1 MTGTTTR
8 GETFADAMG
17 EIETPIF
24 EAKDRANALQCL
36 CELTLCE
43 NGYVLSE
50 EHKDCFI
57 HLIGEVWDASRKVA
71 TVWSEGWNAAVL
83 RDYGLPD
90 QDPMLALV
98 SEYRKGVAVFNA
110 SGDLTDAEGEA
121 LAAATWRA
129 SYERLCTAPPAPT
142 TDAGAIA
149 AVRLVRQECSGC
161 GYQPALIENVLSAVM
176 VFLEG
181 RAAA

>member
-36 CELTLCE
+36 CELTLVE

-50 EHKDCFI
+50 EQKDCFV
-57 HLIGEVWDASRKVA
+57 HLIGEVWDASKKVA

-83 RDYGLPD
+83 RDYAARD

-98 SEYRKGVAVFNA
+98 NEYRKGVAAHNA
-110 SGDLTDAEGEA
+110 AGDLPDDENEA
-121 LAAATWRA
+121 LAVATWHA
-129 SYERLCTAPPAPT
+129 FYEQFCTAPPVPT
-142 TDAGAIA
+142 TDAGAIE

-161 GYQPALIENVLSAVM
+161 GYQPALIENVLAAVAT
-176 VFLEG
+176 FLEE

>member
-1 MTGTTTR
+1 MTGTTIR

-36 CELTLCE
+36 CELTLVE

-50 EHKDCFI
+50 EQKDCFV
-57 HLIGEVWDASRKVA
+57 HLIGEVWDASKKVA

-83 RDYGLPD
+83 RDYAEPA
-90 QDPMLALV
+90 QDPLLALV
-98 SEYRKGVAVFNA
+98 SEYRKGVAVYDA
-110 SGDLTDAEGEA
+110 SGDLPDEQNEA

-142 TDAGAIA
+142 TNAGALE
-149 AVRLVRQECSGC
+149 AVRLVCQESVGC
-161 GYQPALIENVLSAVM
+161 GYQPALIENVLSAVT

-181 RAAA
+181 RVAA